1 MRRTR
6 TPPPAVQ
13 EQLIAALLPDAHTE
27 PPPHSPA
34 PLPTLPA
41 PALPTPT
48 LPTSTDVDGLLVGM
62 ARIDR
67 SGRLHERRLLHALG
81 WTPGQRLA
89 LDVDHGLIV
98 VQPSSTGSHA
108 LDSRGALPLPAAARR
123 MSGIGSG
130 PPVVLAASVPEQSLV
145 IQPAALVA
153 RLLAAHY
160 ANLLGGHDDR

>member
-13 EQLIAALLPDAHTE
+13 ERLIAALLPDVHAE

-41 PALPTPT
+41 PALPT
-48 LPTSTDVDGLLVGM
+48 SSVDDLLVGM

-81 WTPGQRLA
+81 WAPGQRLA
-89 LDVDHGLIV
+89 LDVVHGLIV
-98 VQPSSTGSHA
+98 VQPARTGSHA
-108 LDSRGALPLPAAARR
+108 LDSRGALPLPAAARH
-123 MSGIGSG
+123 MCGIEPG
-130 PPVVLAASVPEQSLV
+130 PPVLLAASVAEQSLV
-145 IQPAALVA
+145 IQP
-153 RLLAAHY
+153 
-160 ANLLGGHDDR
+160 